1 MVKTPPCHGEDPGS
15 IPGDGA
21 NFTNPPNPHPPSPN
35 RYPLPPFPH
44 PLTPHPLSLMS
55 HLYRFSINPAS
66 SLPLSLQSYA
76 HLSWISYTVFSDG
89 SIFADMPDGCLM
101 VEGPSPYLAAG

>member
-21 NFTNPPNPHPPSPN
+21 NFTNPPIPQPLTAN
-35 RYPLPPFPH
+35 RYPLSPI
-44 PLTPHPLSLMS
+44 LYPLSLMS

-66 SLPLSLQSYA
+66 SLPPSLQSYA
-76 HLSWISYTVFSDG
+76 HLSWISYTVFPDG
-89 SIFADMPDGCLM
+89 SIFAEMPDGCLM
-101 VEGPSPYLAAG
+101 VEANSPYRAA

>member
-1 MVKTPPCHGEDPGS
+1 MAPTL
-15 IPGDGA
+15 
-21 NFTNPPNPHPPSPN
+21 PNPLTLTAN
-35 RYPLPPFPH
+35 RYPLSPNPYPR
-44 PLTPHPLSLMS
+44 LVMS

>member
-21 NFTNPPNPHPPSPN
+21 NFTQPPTPSPLSP
-35 RYPLPPFPH
+35 YPLSPFVMLHHYRLSNDPP
-44 PLTPHPLSLMS
+44 
-55 HLYRFSINPAS
+55 A

-76 HLSWISYTVFSDG
+76 HLSWIRYTVFPDG
-89 SIFADMPDGCLM
+89 SIFADMPDGCLI
-101 VEGPSPYLAAG
+101 VDAPSPYRAAG

>member
-21 NFTNPPNPHPPSPN
+21 NFTQPPISLSPFVMLHHYRLSNDPP
-35 RYPLPPFPH
+35 
-44 PLTPHPLSLMS
+44 
-55 HLYRFSINPAS
+55 A

-76 HLSWISYTVFSDG
+76 HLSWIRYTVFPDG
-89 SIFADMPDGCLM
+89 SIFADMPDGCLI
-101 VEGPSPYLAAG
+101 VDAPSPYRAAG

>member
-21 NFTNPPNPHPPSPN
+21 NFTQPPSPIP
-35 RYPLPPFPH
+35 YPLTATPYPPFVMLH
-44 PLTPHPLSLMS
+44 HYRLSIDSL
-55 HLYRFSINPAS
+55 A

-76 HLSWISYTVFSDG
+76 HLSWIRYTVFPDG

-101 VEGPSPYLAAG
+101 IDGPSPYRAVG

>member
-1 MVKTPPCHGEDPGS
+1 
-15 IPGDGA
+15 
-21 NFTNPPNPHPPSPN
+21 
-35 RYPLPPFPH
+35 
-44 PLTPHPLSLMS
+44 MS

>member
-21 NFTNPPNPHPPSPN
+21 NFTQPLNAN
-35 RYPLPPFPH
+35 RYPLSPIPQPPSP
-44 PLTPHPLSLMS
+44 SLMS

-66 SLPLSLQSYA
+66 SLPPSLQSYA
-76 HLSWISYTVFSDG
+76 HLSWIRYTIFPDG

-101 VEGPSPYLAAG
+101 VEANSPYRAAG

>member
-21 NFTNPPNPHPPSPN
+21 NFTQPPTPIPQQ
-35 RYPLPPFPH
+35 LPPFPFVMLH
-44 PLTPHPLSLMS
+44 HYRLSIDS
-55 HLYRFSINPAS
+55 PA

-76 HLSWISYTVFSDG
+76 HLSWIRYTVFPDG

-101 VEGPSPYLAAG
+101 IDGPSPYRAA

>member
-21 NFTNPPNPHPPSPN
+21 NFTHPPAPLP
-35 RYPLPPFPH
+35 YPL
-44 PLTPHPLSLMS
+44 LVMS

-66 SLPLSLQSYA
+66 SLPTSLQSYA
-76 HLSWISYTVFSDG
+76 HLSLIRYTIFPDG
-89 SIFADMPDGCLM
+89 SIFAEMPDGCLM
-101 VEGPSPYLAAG
+101 VDAPYPYRAA

>member
-21 NFTNPPNPHPPSPN
+21 NFTQPLNANRYPFPPSPI
-35 RYPLPPFPH
+35 P
-44 PLTPHPLSLMS
+44 SLMS

-66 SLPLSLQSYA
+66 SLPTSLQSYA
-76 HLSWISYTVFSDG
+76 HLSWISYTVFPDG
-89 SIFADMPDGCLM
+89 SIFADMPDGCLI
-101 VEGPSPYLAAG
+101 VEANSPYRAAG

>member
-21 NFTNPPNPHPPSPN
+21 NFTQPPISQPPSPN
-35 RYPLPPFPH
+35 PYPLTATPYPPFVMLH
-44 PLTPHPLSLMS
+44 HYRLSIDS
-55 HLYRFSINPAS
+55 PA

-76 HLSWISYTVFSDG
+76 HLSWIRYTVFPDG
-89 SIFADMPDGCLM
+89 SIFADMPDGCLI
-101 VEGPSPYLAAG
+101 VDAPSPYRAAG

>member
-21 NFTNPPNPHPPSPN
+21 NFTQPLNAN
-35 RYPLPPFPH
+35 RYPLSPNPYPR
-44 PLTPHPLSLMS
+44 LVMS

-66 SLPLSLQSYA
+66 SLPTSLQSYA
-76 HLSWISYTVFSDG
+76 HLSWISYTVFPDG
-89 SIFADMPDGCLM
+89 SIFAEMPDGCLM
-101 VEGPSPYLAAG
+101 VDAPYPYRAAG

>member
-1 MVKTPPCHGEDPGS
+1 MVKTPTCHGEDPGS

-21 NFTNPPNPHPPSPN
+21 NFTQPLNAN
-35 RYPLPPFPH
+35 RYPLSP
-44 PLTPHPLSLMS
+44 TPIPSLVMS

-66 SLPLSLQSYA
+66 SLPTSLQSYA
-76 HLSWISYTVFSDG
+76 HLSWIRYTVFPDG

-101 VEGPSPYLAAG
+101 VEANSPYRAAG